1 MSFSSTRHCEFYFL
15 YVVSVV
21 AVARFDVRRK
31 QTNGHEHLAERNS
44 IVGLGKVPGTEIRQQ
59 I

>member
-21 AVARFDVRRK
+21 TVARFDVMRK

-44 IVGLGKVPGTEIRQQ
+44 IFGLGKLPGTEIRHR